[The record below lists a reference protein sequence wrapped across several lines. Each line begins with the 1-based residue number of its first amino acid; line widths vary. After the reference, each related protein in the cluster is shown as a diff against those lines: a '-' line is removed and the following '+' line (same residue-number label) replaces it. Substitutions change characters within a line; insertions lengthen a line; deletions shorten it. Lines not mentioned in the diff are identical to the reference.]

1 MGHIKYASQTRL
13 KINMGLVEKIEEIT
27 KTRNKLDN
35 QLNGLYKQLNNKIDF
50 IHDNIGKDYRTK
62 DSWFWSEYTVITNV
76 YEDGEFVVIN
86 YDYFRYENDSDD
98 LFIKKELL
106 DMPEE
111 EILKNKDT
119 LKTELD
125 AYNEEQ
131 LRQLKEIKKEKEL
144 EVKKREYERLMTQVQ
159 KLESEIGK

>member
-1 MGHIKYASQTRL
+1 
-13 KINMGLVEKIEEIT
+13 MGLVEKIAKIEKARDE
-27 KTRNKLDN
+27 LDN
-35 QLNGLYKQLNNKIDF
+35 QLNGLYRQLNNKIEF
-50 IHDNIGKDYRTK
+50 IHNNIGNDYRTK

-106 DMPEE
+106 DMSEE

-119 LKTELD
+119 LKVELD
-125 AYNEEQ
+125 AYNQEQ
-131 LRQLKEIKKEKEL
+131 LKRLEDAEKEEEL
-144 EVKKREYERLMTQVQ
+144 KIKKREYERLMAQVQ

>member
-1 MGHIKYASQTRL
+1 
-13 KINMGLVEKIEEIT
+13 MGLVEKIAETE
-27 KTRNKLDN
+27 KARNKLDN
-35 QLNGLYKQLNNKIDF
+35 QLNGLYRQLNDKIGF

-76 YEDGEFVVIN
+76 YEYDEFVVIN
-86 YDYFRYENDSDD
+86 YDYFRYENDSDE

-119 LKTELD
+119 LKAELE
-125 AYNEEQ
+125 AYNQEQ
-131 LRQLKEIKKEKEL
+131 LRQLEESKKEKEL
-144 EVKKREYERLMTQVQ
+144 TAKKHEYKRLMAQVQ

>member
-1 MGHIKYASQTRL
+1 
-13 KINMGLVEKIEEIT
+13 MGLVEKIAKIE
-27 KTRNKLDN
+27 KARNELDN
-35 QLNGLYKQLNNKIDF
+35 QLNGLYRQLNNKIEF
-50 IHDNIGKDYRTK
+50 IHNNIGKDYRTK

-76 YEDGEFVVIN
+76 CEYGEFVVIQ
-86 YDYFRYENDSDD
+86 YDYFRYENDSDE

-119 LKTELD
+119 LKSELE
-125 AYNEEQ
+125 AYNQEQ
-131 LRQLKEIKKEKEL
+131 LRLLEESKKEKEL
-144 EVKKREYERLMTQVQ
+144 AAKKRECERLMEQVQ

>member
-1 MGHIKYASQTRL
+1 
-13 KINMGLVEKIEEIT
+13 MGLVEKIEET
-27 KTRNKLDN
+27 GKARNKLDN
-35 QLNGLYKQLNNKIDF
+35 QLNGLYRQLNNKIEF

-106 DMPEE
+106 DMSEE

-119 LKTELD
+119 LKVELD
-125 AYNEEQ
+125 AYNQEQ
-131 LRQLKEIKKEKEL
+131 LKRLEDAEKEKEL
-144 EVKKREYERLMTQVQ
+144 ETKKREYERLMAQVQ